1 MLKEGAVRTSGAAQ
15 IAQIIQRDS
24 GREKSDDAS
33 GDTIVL
39 DKTAEFCRQLGEE
52 EEDEKP
58 NQDRDDL
65 ERMEIQE
72 GDQREALGGWTEV
85 QINAP
90 TESEPKEEE
99 LYQEAEPNVSSGL
112 SAALQMA
119 GRKGFIDTSKRKKDS
134 SSVVHVYND
143 MHRDR
148 DYERQKERERERDLS
163 HSRSMSF
170 PEKKSYNPHVNI
182 EYVDDKGRE
191 LTQKEVNGNGD
202 SEHNVY
208 SYMINFQAFRYM
220 SHKFHGRGSGKR
232 KTEKRMKKV
241 REEHFMNRASSVDT
255 PLNTLAMLQSKQ
267 QKSQTPY
274 ILISGGSQSM
284 LAPDLEKK

>member
-1 MLKEGAVRTSGAAQ
+1 
-15 IAQIIQRDS
+15 
-24 GREKSDDAS
+24 
-33 GDTIVL
+33 
-39 DKTAEFCRQLGEE
+39 
-52 EEDEKP
+52 
-58 NQDRDDL
+58 
-65 ERMEIQE
+65 
-72 GDQREALGGWTEV
+72 
-85 QINAP
+85 
-90 TESEPKEEE
+90 
-99 LYQEAEPNVSSGL
+99 
-112 SAALQMA
+112 MA

-191 LTQKEVNGNGD
+191 LTQKE
-202 SEHNVY
+202 
-208 SYMINFQAFRYM
+208 AFRYM